1 MLRILSRKCLELV
14 RVGEIGEALLMP
26 SLCNR
31 YVHCGDGKKVIGL
44 SDTSFEYVLVFARF
58 HWSFC
63 TLSTTLQALVFFE
76 SRLLHD
82 DMLIVWIRMLS
93 GIFSHS
99 GLLKLLTAGY

>member
-1 MLRILSRKCLELV
+1 
-14 RVGEIGEALLMP
+14 MP
-26 SLCNR
+26 SLCNG